1 MTEDMCWLVLH
12 CRPGLVRHGWQG
24 KREGR
29 RETPEGQQRTAHHH
43 LALALLPTT
52 IPSLTITSASAVP
65 TTSTPVTPITCCRV
79 HYSPATPRP
88 KTKRLDRWSAASAQL
103 CTITKRAF
111 MLPKPWPYDEHSQD
125 YMYSIYLSS
134 RSGRSGPFSQ
144 HMSPDKASCVNW
156 LQHAGPC

>member
-88 KTKRLDRWSAASAQL
+88 KTKRLDRCPVCLTGGLLRLHNSAQSRKGLL
-103 CTITKRAF
+103 CCRSHGPTTNIHKTTCTPSTSLVGLVGLDLSVNTCHQIR
-111 MLPKPWPYDEHSQD
+111 LP
-125 YMYSIYLSS
+125 
-134 RSGRSGPFSQ
+134 
-144 HMSPDKASCVNW
+144 V
-156 LQHAGPC
+156 